1 MNKLIS
7 GPICI
12 EILIEEIVVNMDI
25 ENYKEKFLKR
35 LNEISAE
42 ELTAIFKKVFDLE
55 EEYPYKNIDKR
66 NGDR

>member
-12 EILIEEIVVNMDI
+12 EILIEGMVVDMDI
-25 ENYKEKFLKR
+25 EDYKEKFLKR
-35 LNEISAE
+35 LNKMSAE
-42 ELTAIFKKVFDLE
+42 ELTAIFKEVFDLE
-55 EEYPYKNIDKR
+55 EEYPYKDIDKR

>member
-12 EILIEEIVVNMDI
+12 EILIEEMVVNMDI

-42 ELTAIFKKVFDLE
+42 ELTAIFKEVFDLE

-66 NGDR
+66 NGGR

>member
-1 MNKLIS
+1 VNKLIS

-12 EILIEEIVVNMDI
+12 EILIEEMVVNMDI

-55 EEYPYKNIDKR
+55 EEYSYKNIDKR